1 MIVVMVSGA
10 ISCLCIV
17 VVVVVVVVFWFPL
30 DVISSKQC
38 VGRVKVM
45 T

>member
-1 MIVVMVSGA
+1 MVSGA
-10 ISCLCIV
+10 ISRLCI
-17 VVVVVVVVFWFPL
+17 VVVVVVFWFPL
-30 DVISSKQC
+30 GAISSKQC